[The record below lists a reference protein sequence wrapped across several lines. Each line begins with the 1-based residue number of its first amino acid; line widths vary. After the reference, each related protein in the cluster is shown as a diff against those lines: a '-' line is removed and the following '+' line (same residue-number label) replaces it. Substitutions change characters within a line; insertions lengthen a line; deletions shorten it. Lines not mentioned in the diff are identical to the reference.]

1 MMNALQIN
9 KSRMYHA
16 STQVLDNNLPL
27 FEKMVE
33 LAAAHQQLKE
43 KMDQIDRHRQVQEV
57 RNTGL
62 TRTKETL
69 REELTTLLLRVS
81 AALTARAA
89 ATGDQVLQ
97 AKAAYSN
104 SDLSKTSDRIL
115 CDIAVLINSLAVVS
129 VEVLPTYFVGQDEL
143 ARFDKLT
150 NEFKAVLPLRRAASS
165 VSKVSTSNIG
175 EVFHEIDALLRNKLD
190 LLLKPF
196 RFTQPDFYQ
205 AYKNAR
211 ALVNYTGRGKAVAV
225 V

>member
-1 MMNALQIN
+1 MNSLQIN

-16 STQVLDNNLPL
+16 STQVLDDNLHL
-27 FEKMVE
+27 FEKMAE
-33 LAAAHQQLKE
+33 LAAAHQQLKV

-57 RNTGL
+57 KNSGL

-81 AALTARAA
+81 AALTAQAA

-97 AKAAYSN
+97 AKAAYSS
-104 SDLSKTSDRIL
+104 SDLNKTSDRIL
-115 CDIAVLINSLAVVS
+115 CDIAVLINSLAAVS
-129 VEVLPTYFVGQDEL
+129 ADALQTWFVGPDEL
-143 ARFDKLT
+143 AQFNKLT
-150 NEFKAVLPLRRAASS
+150 DEFKSVLPLRRAASS
-165 VSKVSTSNIG
+165 VSKVSTSNIS

-190 LLLKPF
+190 LLIKPF
-196 RFTQPDFYQ
+196 RFTQPDFYM

-225 V
+225 